1 MSYLL
6 LIANRNMAGAPSA
19 NQYSGSTG
27 NSAQAS
33 VCNTVI
39 PHYLCWSS
47 EHSQQRMCLQ
57 VHKHTCRSLLQMF
70 SKISLLLGPT
80 FSAN

>member
-1 MSYLL
+1 MSKVMSYLL
-6 LIANRNMAGAPSA
+6 LITNRNMAGAPSA
-19 NQYSGSTG
+19 NQCSGPTG

-47 EHSQQRMCLQ
+47 EHCLKWMYLHA
-57 VHKHTCRSLLQMF
+57 HKYTFRSLLQKF
-70 SKISLLLGPT
+70 SKSSL
-80 FSAN
+80 